1 MMIGTCESRRSS
13 RQTSNPEPSGS
24 ITSSSTRSGSRRRLL
39 ERLGHGAR
47 DQRLEALARER
58 LGQRLGIEL
67 SSSTRR
73 MVRFGLLIP
82 GL

>member
-13 RQTSNPEPSGS
+13 RQTSKPEPSGS
-24 ITSSSTRSGSRRRLL
+24 ITSSRTRSGSRRACSSASATDPATSVSKPSLRSTSASGS
-39 ERLGHGAR
+39 R
-47 DQRLEALARER
+47 
-58 LGQRLGIEL
+58 IEV

-73 MVRFGLLIP
+73 IVRFGLLIA